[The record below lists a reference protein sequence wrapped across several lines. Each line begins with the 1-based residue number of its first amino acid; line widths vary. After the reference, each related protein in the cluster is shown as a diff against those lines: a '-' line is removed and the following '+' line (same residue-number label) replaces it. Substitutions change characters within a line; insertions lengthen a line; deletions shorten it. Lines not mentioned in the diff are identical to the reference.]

1 MHDQLTL
8 TAEATNQIVPVL
20 RVLADRTRLRIV
32 GLLRGREL
40 NVTSLCEVLDLAQPT
55 VSHHL
60 GLLREVGLV
69 QNRREGKQV
78 FYALNPAA
86 VELISEHGEL
96 AMFVGPLVLQLQ
108 DRKRWEARRSRSD
121 TGDSPT
127 AATANPQRS
136 SNNSTTSATP
146 SVAAADMLSS

>member
-1 MHDQLTL
+1 MQDELSLSADSMGQM
-8 TAEATNQIVPVL
+8 VPIL

-78 FYALNPAA
+78 FYSLNPAT
-86 VELISEHGEL
+86 VDLIGENGEL
-96 AMFVGPLVLQLQ
+96 ALNAGSVVVQLLRGDRWNDRDKAASSSPNIAKRVG
-108 DRKRWEARRSRSD
+108 A
-121 TGDSPT
+121 G
-127 AATANPQRS
+127 
-136 SNNSTTSATP
+136 TTSE
-146 SVAAADMLSS
+146 VAAADLVSS